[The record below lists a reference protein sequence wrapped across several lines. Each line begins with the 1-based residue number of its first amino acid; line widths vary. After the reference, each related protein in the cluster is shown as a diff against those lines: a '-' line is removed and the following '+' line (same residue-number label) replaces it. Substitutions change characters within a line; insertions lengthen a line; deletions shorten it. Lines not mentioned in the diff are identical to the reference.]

1 MHVVGEGVIYTYQQN
16 NYVKTTKL
24 GMNYIKK
31 LGKKKYVKTK
41 NRHWS

>member
-24 GMNYIKK
+24 GMNYKK
-31 LGKKKYVKTK
+31 IGEKKVCENKK
-41 NRHWS
+41 